1 MPDRPRSPRSRHDSK
16 IPQAGAVPFRIN
28 RAGDCEV
35 LLIRRRPRGD
45 WGIPKGMIDPGHTA
59 SAAAAI
65 EAFEEA
71 GVEGELLPKSLGAFE
86 YAKFGGTC
94 HVDVFG
100 LRVTLVHDR
109 YDEERLRERR
119 WFPLV
124 DAMRMVS
131 RPGVAELIARIEDR
145 L

>member
-1 MPDRPRSPRSRHDSK
+1 M
-16 IPQAGAVPFRIN
+16 
-28 RAGDCEV
+28 

-59 SAAAAI
+59 PEAAAI

-71 GVEGELLPKSLGAFE
+71 GIEGELLPKTLGAFE
-86 YAKFGGTC
+86 YPKFGRTC

-100 LRVTLVHDR
+100 LRVTRVHDH

-119 WFPLV
+119 WFPL
-124 DAMRMVS
+124 AQRGATGEAARR
-131 RPGVAELIARIEDR
+131 RPLDCPHRSPLLKARP
-145 L
+145 